1 MNPDVFRNLQSIGG
15 GSLEFKIH
23 IKPFQRKNFKL
34 SLNKGNKAVSI
45 LITNFYAETMKL
57 DN

>member
-1 MNPDVFRNLQSIGG
+1 MNLDVFSNLQSIGG

-23 IKPFQRKNFKL
+23 IKPFKRKEFKII
-34 SLNKGNKAVSI
+34 LNKGNKAVSI
-45 LITNFYAETMKL
+45 LTTNFNTEIMKL